1 MEKSNSGI
9 FLSSFVSGL
18 VFAAGL
24 GISGM
29 IQPHRVKAFL
39 DVTGDWD
46 PSLALVMGSA
56 VGVYFLA
63 NELFANKVAKPV
75 FAENWSHLP
84 TPGLNLPFRA
94 VIGNILFGAGWGLVG
109 YCPAPALMSRA
120 SLHLEPYMF
129 VFSMIFGFIFW
140 EFWLRKVKLFAS

>member
-84 TPGLNLPFRA
+84 TPGLNLPLRA

-109 YCPAPALMSRA
+109 YCPAPALMSLA
-120 SLHLEPYMF
+120 SLHFEPYIF

-140 EFWLRKVKLFAS
+140 EVWLRKVKLFAS